1 MPSFGVLTA
10 TCRRDGMISVS
21 WAYGPS
27 RECAFGCDAAEVGS
41 LPLLPLLRHI
51 RRCHVI
57 SQEKKKV
64 AAVPDLREFP
74 LDRLAELGGTP
85 LAHSIALYRE
95 RLKENGVPLSSFN
108 ARI

>member
-1 MPSFGVLTA
+1 MT
-10 TCRRDGMISVS
+10 
-21 WAYGPS
+21 
-27 RECAFGCDAAEVGS
+27 
-41 LPLLPLLRHI
+41 
-51 RRCHVI
+51 
-57 SQEKKKV
+57 SQEQIMV
-64 AAVPDLREFP
+64 TAVPDLGTFP